1 MKNIILIGLGGF
13 IGTILRYG
21 IGKIFEKNIYFF
33 PFGTFLVNMI
43 GCFLLGLLI
52 TSLAKENNLLLN
64 KLYLF
69 FGIGICGGLTT
80 FSTFSME
87 SLNLINDG
95 KLFLMSLYIISS
107 IGFGLLFCYFGMIFI
122 KSL

>member
-13 IGTILRYG
+13 IGTIFRYG
-21 IGKIFEKNIYFF
+21 IGKIFEKNIFFF
-33 PFGTFLVNMI
+33 PFGTFLVNII

-52 TSLAKENNLLLN
+52 TTLAKENNLLLN

-69 FGIGICGGLTT
+69 VGVGFCGGLTT

-95 KLFLMSLYIISS
+95 KLFLMFLYIISS